1 VSAATHEFQGAATDL
16 SHALGREIQIAGA
29 QAVGGGCIN
38 HGYRLDTDAGPFF
51 LKLNSASHVAMF
63 EAEAA
68 GLEEIA
74 AAGALRVPRPIAWGG
89 DASRAWLLLEFL
101 PLGRASGQGQREL
114 GQRLARMHHHT
125 SERFGWT
132 RDNHIGSTPQRNAP
146 SDDWIAFWRQH
157 RLGVQLELAARNG
170 YRGRLQTDG
179 QLLLGRFAALFEQYH
194 PAPSLLHGDLW
205 GGNAAF
211 TADGEPVTF
220 DPAVYYGDREAD
232 VAMTELFGGFSA
244 GFYDGYQEEWPL
256 DPGYRR
262 RRDLY
267 NLYHVLNHLNLFGSG
282 YLGQAQQML
291 GSLLRQL

>member
-1 VSAATHEFQGAATDL
+1 VSAATGDFQGAATDL
-16 SHALGREIQIAGA
+16 SRALGREIRIAGA

-38 HGYRLDTDAGPFF
+38 QGYRLDTDAGPFF
-51 LKLNSASHVAMF
+51 LKLNSATCVAMF

-68 GLEEIA
+68 GLGEIA
-74 AAGALRVPRPIAWGG
+74 AAGALRVPRPIAWGS

-101 PLGRASGQGQREL
+101 PLGRASGQGQRQL
-114 GQRLARMHHHT
+114 GRKLARMHRHA
-125 SERFGWT
+125 SDRFGWT
-132 RDNHIGSTPQRNAP
+132 RDNHIGSTPQRNGP
-146 SDDWIAFWRQH
+146 SGDWIAFWREH
-157 RLGVQLELAARNG
+157 RLGFQLELAAHNG
-170 YRGRLQTDG
+170 YRGQLQTDG
-179 QLLLGRFAALFEQYH
+179 EQLLGRFAELFEQYH

-244 GFYDGYQEEWPL
+244 GFYEGYQEEWPL
-256 DPGYRR
+256 DPGYSR

-282 YLGQAQQML
+282 YIGQAQQML
-291 GSLLRQL
+291 GSLLRQI